1 MTDLDKLEAL
11 AKAATPGPWNDS
23 GGSIDDFDA
32 ECTMRIEWIA
42 NGIPKDGEKDAINA
56 NYRSDAAFIAAAN
69 PASILD
75 LIASARR
82 DEEEIE
88 RLKEALTPSGATKA
102 AYHGEF
108 KFTQYGRDDD
118 GDDYSYETYVPWT
131 TVKEIMAAIRARA
144 AHTGEG

>member
-1 MTDLDKLEAL
+1 MTDLDKLAKWADEWPYWKWTDKQNDAL
-11 AKAATPGPWNDS
+11 KS
-23 GGSIDDFDA
+23 
-32 ECTMRIEWIA
+32 
-42 NGIPKDGEKDAINA
+42 
-56 NYRSDAAFIAAAN
+56 
-69 PASILD
+69 

-82 DEEEIE
+82 DAEEIE
-88 RLKEALTPSGATKA
+88 RLREALTPSGATKA